1 MLTRKLEEKSRELNQ
16 MKRNL
21 EADLRREMEKNKRVL
36 AEERLAKQVNMY
48 VCVCVFVCVRETGK
62 TGQCV
67 FMWGRETDRTVKCVC
82 MCEADRQNR

>member
-36 AEERLAKQVNMY
+36 AEERQAKQVS
-48 VCVCVFVCVRETGK
+48 
-62 TGQCV
+62 
-67 FMWGRETDRTVKCVC
+67 VC
-82 MCEADRQNR
+82 MCDWQRDRKKRFRLKNKASGNNMKRIEEQYRNREHSEQIKKQ